1 MSVGDNR
8 RYCECMG
15 FYDGAGSCLPYDP
28 EIHEAEP
35 CPPNQF
41 WGGIFDWFSNTT
53 TDQWIGGTAFGIQMC
68 KLFGGGGGYMAGG
81 YGDPHS
87 PAYMMYM
94 QEQRRKTNTMIIM
107 GIILIILVFWAIY
120 KK

>member
-35 CPPNQF
+35 WPPNQF
-41 WGGIFDWFSNTT
+41 WGGIFDWFSNTEPSACNTSVFAVFT
-53 TDQWIGGTAFGIQMC
+53 TA
-68 KLFGGGGGYMAGG
+68 L
-81 YGDPHS
+81 
-87 PAYMMYM
+87 
-94 QEQRRKTNTMIIM
+94 TNK
-107 GIILIILVFWAIY
+107 V
-120 KK
+120 